1 MNLLMSM
8 VAIPDFREEKQLSA
22 QLHQELLL
30 SNDWFGD
37 ADFSSI
43 VSNNSDSTQRE
54 ISLLLRMAGHQE
66 SEGVVSQEYV
76 PLGKVVRLQRHFEKF
91 LQSEDALLRTWAQ
104 NIVEPDE
111 CCIYTTRTEGEN
123 EISEWIPCSPYLA
136 PFSEESFRPRLMK
149 SDVPES
155 SLASKIQ
162 TTINSKKVEWPDW
175 LPIPLSEIDAD
186 SKKWYTP
193 DQCENFVILGGE
205 STDDEDQEWPDNFTS
220 SVHEESVKKGMKSY
234 SIVDGFSLPEDKEIH
249 GLKVEDTGKERLFQ
263 LSIEYLREKHDNFA
277 DYITKLSEKE
287 AQNHDYWPV
296 FCFSS
301 SDELLIIHEPKLHW
315 KQTFICM
322 NDVFE
327 GHDKSLW
334 SIRRNE
340 FFPILDALQSDVN
353 DREVGQYIENLS
365 DPAKKNYT
373 HIIFEEQGDAWCDA
387 FSALKSWTPDRSDG
401 VPMFSKCSYHYLNS
415 SAKTRNK
422 PMAFVNV
429 QAAVWPDDTSEEF
442 KRKE

>member
-1 MNLLMSM
+1 M
-8 VAIPDFREEKQLSA
+8 
-22 QLHQELLL
+22 
-30 SNDWFGD
+30 
-37 ADFSSI
+37 
-43 VSNNSDSTQRE
+43 
-54 ISLLLRMAGHQE
+54 
-66 SEGVVSQEYV
+66 
-76 PLGKVVRLQRHFEKF
+76 
-91 LQSEDALLRTWAQ
+91 
-104 NIVEPDE
+104 
-111 CCIYTTRTEGEN
+111 
-123 EISEWIPCSPYLA
+123 
-136 PFSEESFRPRLMK
+136 
-149 SDVPES
+149 
-155 SLASKIQ
+155 
-162 TTINSKKVEWPDW
+162 
-175 LPIPLSEIDAD
+175 
-186 SKKWYTP
+186 
-193 DQCENFVILGGE
+193 
-205 STDDEDQEWPDNFTS
+205 
-220 SVHEESVKKGMKSY
+220 HEESVKKGMKSY

-365 DPAKKNYT
+365 DPAKRT
-373 HIIFEEQGDAWCDA
+373 TLTSF
-387 FSALKSWTPDRSDG
+387 LKSKAMLGAMHFP
-401 VPMFSKCSYHYLNS
+401 H
-415 SAKTRNK
+415 
-422 PMAFVNV
+422 
-429 QAAVWPDDTSEEF
+429 
-442 KRKE
+442 